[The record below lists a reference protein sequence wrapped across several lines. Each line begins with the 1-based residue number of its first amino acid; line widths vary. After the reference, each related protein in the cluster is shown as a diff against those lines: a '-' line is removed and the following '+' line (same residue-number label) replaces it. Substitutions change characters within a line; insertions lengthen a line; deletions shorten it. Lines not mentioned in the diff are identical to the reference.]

1 MGAGPSAKWSSSRS
15 SFGSADP
22 NYAGKKSSDGSS
34 KCMYLYAEGE
44 TMASS
49 RSAFSLVALALC
61 LSCGNADAQT
71 AGIPSTS
78 VERQVLSLNLT
89 NNGQHLEATVGQQI
103 EISLAAMAA
112 CDPRVSSAAIR
123 LESVALPWPV
133 NPGLATHIYIFDAAA
148 EGEAEVK
155 VPITDCPNPD
165 LPDGLTFAVT
175 IRVGRTNGGRS
186 TPYATRTSDQANTAP
201 WKDGW
206 TNLEG
211 NFLRQT
217 FTPSLPRLTA
227 VEVELVVGNHGPDSA
242 EITMNLENAEGK
254 LLALVSKTV
263 PADDC
268 EHVLFVFPNGGLQ
281 VSPGQV
287 YAIKVSGG
295 RGVFGWK
302 YVVGG
307 YPNGVASFND
317 KPLVR
322 DTRSTFLF
330 RT

>member
-1 MGAGPSAKWSSSRS
+1 MANSR
-15 SFGSADP
+15 
-22 NYAGKKSSDGSS
+22 
-34 KCMYLYAEGE
+34 L
-44 TMASS
+44 
-49 RSAFSLVALALC
+49 AFFLVALAFLWI
-61 LSCGNADAQT
+61 SCGKADAQK
-71 AGIPSTS
+71 ADISSTN
-78 VERQVLSLNLT
+78 VKQQVLSLNLS
-89 NNGQHLEATVGQQI
+89 NNGQHLAATVGQQI
-103 EISLAAMAA
+103 EISLGAMAA
-112 CDPRVSSAAIR
+112 CDPQVSSAAIR
-123 LESVALPWPV
+123 LESVALPWPPT
-133 NPGLATHIYIFDAAA
+133 PGITAHIYVFEAAA

-155 VPITDCPNPD
+155 VPITDCSDPD

-175 IRVGRTNGGRS
+175 ICVRRGSGGRS
-186 TPYATRTSDQANTAP
+186 TPYASRTPDQANTAP

-227 VEVELVVGNHGPDSA
+227 VEVELVVGNPGPASA
-242 EITMNLENAEGK
+242 EVTMNLENAEGK

-263 PADDC
+263 PVDDC
-268 EHVLFVFPNGGLQ
+268 RNVLFVFPNGGLQ

-287 YAIKVSGG
+287 YSIKVSGG

-307 YPNGVASFND
+307 YPNGAASFND

-330 RT
+330 RTFGAS